1 MASDLLS
8 IGSSGVLA
16 QQKLLYTTG
25 NNISNVNTQGYTRQ
39 RTDLYTNTASLGVGM
54 SNTQRLLNNYSQ
66 REMWRDT
73 SGVQMYQT
81 AYQQLNST
89 DQFLSSD
96 ANSLNPALSSYFS
109 ALDTVNESPNST
121 GTRQT
126 LMGAMQDL
134 VNRFN
139 TASSTLTQQQ
149 TGINSNIESEVKS
162 VNQLL
167 GGISDLNQQI
177 LKAPKNSDGTSL
189 NLMDQRDEMIRQL
202 AEKMD
207 IRTVAQDNGTTL
219 VNLSS
224 GESLVLA
231 NGAASVSVTTGDPDT
246 TQTGLQVQIGSSKA
260 SIATDNLGG
269 KLGGYYQA
277 RDNLAPV
284 QREVGQLALAL
295 ADAMNQQNSKGM
307 TPNST
312 LGGDLFTLP
321 SSTGL
326 PSSKNTGTGAIQV
339 SVIPGQGSNLTPND
353 FQVEFSSS
361 TNYQV
366 YMMQDGKKVSV
377 SSGSTPPNQ
386 LQLSSY
392 GIQLDFS
399 GTPNAGDTMLLQPTK
414 NAASGLGLAISST
427 DEIALAAPVT
437 GSASS
442 SNYGSG
448 KISLAGVYNTGTGS
462 GISSSSLASSAPQQ
476 VKINSSGDYE
486 VYDGSGTLIGT
497 APASTK
503 GQNLFAN
510 LLDSSGSKVYSNVQ
524 TTPGFDFNVSG
535 TVNANDT
542 FSIAF
547 NTGGVNDNFNGLALS
562 GLQSQDLV
570 RKGTATGSGATQ
582 SFSEAFSSTMASLGS
597 TVSGLNT
604 GYSAADAKLTQSTQT
619 LNSESG
625 VSLDEEASNLIRF
638 QQAYAA
644 SAQIITAARSV
655 FDTLLSAAR

>member
-39 RTDLYTNTASLGVGM
+39 RTDLYTNTASLGVGI
-54 SNTQRLLNNYSQ
+54 SNTQRLLNSYSQ
-66 REMWRDT
+66 REVWRDT
-73 SGVQMYQT
+73 SNVQMYQT
-81 AYQQLNST
+81 SYQQLSST

-109 ALDTVNESPNST
+109 ALDTVNQDPSST
-121 GTRQT
+121 GSRKT
-126 LMGAMQDL
+126 LMGSMQDL

-139 TASSTLTQQQ
+139 TASTTLKQQQ
-149 TGINSNIESEVKS
+149 SDINSNIEGEVKS

-167 GGISDLNQQI
+167 SGISDLNQQI

-202 AEKMD
+202 SEKMD
-207 IRTVAQDNGTTL
+207 VRTVAQDNGTVL

-231 NGAASVSVTTGDPDT
+231 SGAATVGVTKGDPDA
-246 TQTGLQVQIGSSKA
+246 TQTGLQVTIGTSSS
-260 SIATDNLGG
+260 SISSNVGG

-277 RDNLAPV
+277 RDALAPT

-307 TPNST
+307 TPNSK

-321 SSTGL
+321 TTNGL
-326 PSSKNTGTGAIQV
+326 PSAKNGGTGAITA
-339 SVIPGQGSNLTPND
+339 SVIPGQGSQLTPND
-353 FQVEFSSS
+353 FQVEFTSS

-366 YMMQDGKKVSV
+366 YTIQDGKKVSLTA
-377 SSGSTPPNQ
+377 GATPPNQ
-386 LQLSSY
+386 LQLTNY

-399 GTPNAGDTMLLQPTK
+399 GTPQAGDTILLQPTK
-414 NAASGLGLAISST
+414 DAAGSLSLGISST

-437 GSASS
+437 GKASS
-442 SNYGSG
+442 GNYGSATI
-448 KISLAGVYNTGTGS
+448 KLAGVYNTGTGS
-462 GISSSSLASSAPQQ
+462 GIQSSSLASTAPQQ
-476 VKINSSGDYE
+476 VKINASGDYE
-486 VYDGSGTLIGT
+486 VYDGTGTLIGT

-503 GQNLFAN
+503 GQNLLAN
-510 LLDSSGSKVYSNVQ
+510 LEDTSGNKIYSNVK
-524 TTPGFDFNVSG
+524 TTPGFEFNING
-535 TVNANDT
+535 TAKANDT
-542 FSIAF
+542 FTIAF
-547 NTGGVNDNFNGLALS
+547 NTGGVNDNFNGLALAD
-562 GLQSQDLV
+562 LQNQDLV
-570 RKGTATGSGATQ
+570 RKGTATGSGSTQ
-582 SFSEAFSSTMASLGS
+582 SFNSAYSSTMSSLGS

-604 GYSAADAKLTQSTQT
+604 SYTAADAKLTQSTST
-619 LNSESG
+619 LTSESG